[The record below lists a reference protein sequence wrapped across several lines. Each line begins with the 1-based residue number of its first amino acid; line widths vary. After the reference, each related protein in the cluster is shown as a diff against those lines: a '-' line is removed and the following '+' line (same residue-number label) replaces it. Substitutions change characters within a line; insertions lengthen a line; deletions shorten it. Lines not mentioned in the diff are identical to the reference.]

1 MALLIRSVLASKKL
15 LLDRSCMERLGR
27 CRCLLGGGQRISE
40 PGNSLGLLLDLPVF
54 YFKLP
59 LQRVDSGLQNCYH
72 SGLLRLLRHRS
83 NGALRMCIRMCIR
96 MRSIGAVIF
105 QEILFYQGFSL
116 LRQIQDPLLR
126 MRIRSANRMQLA
138 FVSLID
144 RLL

>member
-1 MALLIRSVLASKKL
+1 
-15 LLDRSCMERLGR
+15 
-27 CRCLLGGGQRISE
+27 
-40 PGNSLGLLLDLPVF
+40 
-54 YFKLP
+54 
-59 LQRVDSGLQNCYH
+59 
-72 SGLLRLLRHRS
+72 
-83 NGALRMCIRMCIR
+83 MCIR

>member
-15 LLDRSCMERLGR
+15 LLDRSCVERLGR

-59 LQRVDSGLQNCYH
+59 LQRVDGGLQNCYH

-83 NGALRMCIRMCIR
+83 NGALRMCIRMH
-96 MRSIGAVIF
+96 SIGAVIF

>member
-59 LQRVDSGLQNCYH
+59 LQRVDGGLQNCYH

-83 NGALRMCIRMCIR
+83 NGALRMRIR
-96 MRSIGAVIF
+96 MRSIGAAISQKV
-105 QEILFYQGFSL
+105 LFYQGFSL
-116 LRQIQDPLLR
+116 LR
-126 MRIRSANRMQLA
+126 
-138 FVSLID
+138 
-144 RLL
+144 

>member
-59 LQRVDSGLQNCYH
+59 LQRVDGGLQNCYH

-83 NGALRMCIRMCIR
+83 NGALRMCIR

-126 MRIRSANRMQLA
+126 MRIRSANRMQLT

>member
-59 LQRVDSGLQNCYH
+59 LQRVDGGLQNCYH

-83 NGALRMCIRMCIR
+83 NGALRMCIR

-138 FVSLID
+138 IVSLID

>member
-40 PGNSLGLLLDLPVF
+40 PGNSLGLLLDLPGF

-59 LQRVDSGLQNCYH
+59 LQRVDGGLQNCYH

-83 NGALRMCIRMCIR
+83 NGALRMCIR